1 MKALI
6 DGDIL
11 LYRVGFTTQEE
22 TESIAKV
29 RMDELV
35 SRILDTVSASEY
47 VVYLSCGRKDS
58 FRAKLNPEYK
68 ANRTQPK
75 PLHYEI
81 LKQHLINNWNAVVAV
96 EEEADDLIGIE
107 QASNPDT
114 IACTNDKDILY
125 GVEGHKYNFV
135 KETIF
140 YTPKEEATV
149 FFYKQLLM
157 GDKADNI
164 FGIAGVGEKK
174 AENALSPYYEEGEPM
189 LFKVVQDRYREWLK
203 DLWADSYIKWS
214 DFQEKQMNNLILLS
228 GIQLKIRS
236 YPNEIWKFP
245 VDVEPNVSPV
255 LGEVNEG
262 VDRRAA

>member
-1 MKALI
+1 MRALL

-11 LYRVGFTTQEE
+11 LYRVGFTTQDEPE
-22 TESIAKV
+22 AIALV

-35 SRILDTVSASEY
+35 SRILDRVEATEY
-47 VVYLSCGRKDS
+47 VVYLSCGRNDS

-68 ANRTQPK
+68 ANRKQPK
-75 PLHYEI
+75 PLHYAL
-81 LKQHLINNWNAVVAV
+81 LKQHLIEKWNGVVGV

-114 IACTNDKDILY
+114 IACTIDKDILY

-135 KETIF
+135 KDTIF
-140 YTPKEEATV
+140 YTPQEEATV

-157 GDKADNI
+157 GDTADNI

-174 AENALSPYYEEGEPM
+174 AEKALSPYYDEEEPV
-189 LFKVVQDRYREWLK
+189 LFKVVQDKYREWLK
-203 DLWADSYIKWS
+203 ELWSDTYDKWT

-236 YPNEIWKFP
+236 YPNEVWNFP
-245 VDVEPNVSPV
+245 VEVPETVKPV
-255 LGEVNEG
+255 LENINGRLDG
-262 VDRRAA
+262 GQT